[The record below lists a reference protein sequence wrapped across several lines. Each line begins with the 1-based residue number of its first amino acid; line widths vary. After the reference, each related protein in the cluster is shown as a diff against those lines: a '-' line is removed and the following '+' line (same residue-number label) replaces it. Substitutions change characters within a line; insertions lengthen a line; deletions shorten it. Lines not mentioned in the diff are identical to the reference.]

1 MSVDVVLFNLSSV
14 PLEKNEGLI
23 YNMYITSPYD
33 IANTKFKSLRF
44 KVIIPSTKFTTYPL

>member
-23 YNMYITSPYD
+23 YITSPYD
-33 IANTKFKSLRF
+33 IDNIKLKSLRF
-44 KVIIPSTKFTTYPL
+44 RVILASTKFTTYPL